1 MNRIS
6 RRALVN
12 FVVDAAIAAAFVV
25 SAVSGLVFLV
35 PAGWLS
41 VPGAAAGSALGVEY
55 ATWRTLHDWTALI
68 MIAGVVLHTALH
80 WRWVTTMVRRLTGAR
95 AQTRPGAI
103 VGRRLPAA
111 AGPSAATL
119 ATTAASGPTD
129 VTPPPKADEPVRED
143 DRSREG
149 FERSSVD
156 DAQARGPIARESF
169 TRHAFLKGAGAVGA
183 AALVGGLVGR
193 AAAGRAASWL
203 DEGSSTD
210 GASTAASVAQDSA
223 GGWGSGADDGQSSPS
238 SSGDG
243 GSAQATTP
251 TARVAIDGGRCTGCG
266 ACAQVCPFGVFS
278 AQGGRAVVTDESACR
293 LCGHCVQVCRP
304 AAITLNG

>member
-1 MNRIS
+1 MNRVS
-6 RRALVN
+6 NRALAN
-12 FVVDAAIAAAFVV
+12 FIVDAAIAAAFVV

-41 VPGAAAGSALGVEY
+41 VPGTAAGSALGVEY

-80 WRWVTTMVRRLTGAR
+80 WRWVTTMVRRLAGAQ
-95 AQTRPGAI
+95 AQTRPAAI

-111 AGPSAATL
+111 VGPSAATL
-119 ATTAASGPTD
+119 STAAASEPTD
-129 VTPPPKADEPVRED
+129 VTPSLGDGEPVRTD

-149 FERSSVD
+149 FKRSSLD
-156 DAQARGPIARESF
+156 DVKARESVARESF

-183 AALVGGLVGR
+183 AALVGGFVGR
-193 AAAGRAASWL
+193 AVAGTAASWL
-203 DEGSSTD
+203 DEGSSTG
-210 GASTAASVAQDSA
+210 GASTTASVAQDST
-223 GGWGSGADDGQSSPS
+223 GGWGSGADDGQSSSS

-278 AQGGRAVVTDESACR
+278 AQDGRAVVADESACR

-304 AAITLNG
+304 GAITLNG